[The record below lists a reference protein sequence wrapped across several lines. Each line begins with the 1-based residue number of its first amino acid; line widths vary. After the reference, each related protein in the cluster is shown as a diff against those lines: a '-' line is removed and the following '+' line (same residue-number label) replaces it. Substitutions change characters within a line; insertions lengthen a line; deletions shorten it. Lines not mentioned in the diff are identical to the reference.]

1 MTSPHSDPV
10 RRRIV
15 RCLGGGALALAAAC
29 APLEPPPQPALPRP
43 QTVAVEYGHRVA
55 FATDRAELSRGE
67 AARLQRFLAGLPP
80 DRHLSARIVGHAD
93 QRASAAHND
102 ALSARRAQSV
112 AAVLRSAGID
122 PVSITLV
129 PLGERLAT
137 APAGDGV
144 GLARDRQ
151 LEVLVATADVVLPGC
166 PDWSRDPGYDPR
178 NEAMSNL
185 GCANAVNLGLMV
197 ADPND
202 LAMGTPT
209 APADAAREAEAIVR
223 YRTDKVKQ
231 LDPES
236 LQ

>member
-1 MTSPHSDPV
+1 MTSPHLDAV

-29 APLEPPPQPALPRP
+29 APLEPPPQPALPQP

-67 AARLQRFLAGLPP
+67 AARLQRFLAALPP

-112 AAVLRSAGID
+112 ATVLRSAGID

-137 APAGDGV
+137 APAGDGA

-209 APADAAREAEAIVR
+209 ASADAAREAEAIVR
-223 YRTDKVKQ
+223 YRTDKVKALEAEVFQ
-231 LDPES
+231 
-236 LQ
+236 